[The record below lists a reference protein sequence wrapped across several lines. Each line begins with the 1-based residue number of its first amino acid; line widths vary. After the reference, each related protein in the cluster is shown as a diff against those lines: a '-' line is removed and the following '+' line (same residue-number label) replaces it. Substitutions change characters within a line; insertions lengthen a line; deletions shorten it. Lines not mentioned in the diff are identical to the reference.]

1 MLTWI
6 RRPGW
11 RIAMTVAVALVI
23 GGVLSLVFWGMLL
36 PEDPDALPA
45 AESGRLFLLFAVD
58 VLAGLTALGL
68 LALALLPLDDGG
80 PRPHPMTALVPGLIV
95 VAASAVSTLASP
107 AALIVVGS
115 FAARR
120 PRFWFPVAAG
130 LCFAAG
136 WFYTF
141 VVDPSTEVLRFWEF
155 AAIMAAVLG
164 ITGLI
169 GWGRRSRRSLI
180 RSLRQ
185 EAVSA
190 RREREAHAEQA
201 RAAERTR
208 IAREMHDGLAHQLSL
223 ISLHAGA
230 LEYRRDLDAETIRRT
245 SDVIQQTARSASQ
258 ELRSVLTVLREQDA
272 GTTPQPTLAAI
283 GELVSAARS
292 AGTPVELTDD
302 DGLAGASAHQP
313 SDVTIRAL
321 YRIVQEC
328 LTNARKHAPGQ
339 PVRLTLAG
347 GPAHGIRVLAGN
359 GVAAA
364 PAGGADPG
372 FGLIGLRERV
382 ELLGGRLRVDCSGD
396 RFTVDAELPWLK

>member
-68 LALALLPLDDGG
+68 LALALLPLDDES

-95 VAASAVSTLASP
+95 VAASAVSTMASP

-120 PRFWFPVAAG
+120 PRLWFPLAAA

-141 VVDPSTEVLRFWEF
+141 VVDPSTETLRFWEF

-190 RREREAHAEQA
+190 RREREAHAERA

-347 GPAHGIRVLAGN
+347 GPAHGIRVSAGN

-364 PAGGADPG
+364 RAGGADPG

-382 ELLGGRLRVDCSGD
+382 ELLGGRLHVDCSGD